1 MTQPKKFILW
11 EVRNSPCLSY
21 GCPYY
26 WYTCLYEMLWG
37 VKICD
42 PNRAKRLFGNTYIGK
57 AVSFRMSRVRLWFWG
72 FYPNTKVS
80 SAYEIVRFW
89 QCDDL
94 VWGYFSSVRIDL
106 LAWGYFSSAV
116 LRERERYNFR
126 RWYQWVVS
134 SVKIVTQLWM
144 RSLHWGRVLSNAT
157 VIDTALVAMYW

>member
-1 MTQPKKFILW
+1 MGVLIIGTHVCMRCFGGWRYVIRIERSDCSVTPILAKQSHSECPELDCDSEVFILI
-11 EVRNSPCLSY
+11 RRFPQLMRLS
-21 GCPYY
+21 
-26 WYTCLYEMLWG
+26 
-37 VKICD
+37 D
-42 PNRAKRLFGNTYIGK
+42 
-57 AVSFRMSRVRLWFWG
+57 FWG

-94 VWGYFSSVRIDL
+94 VWGYFSSVWIDL